1 MAENTFDVIVV
12 GVGSMGSA
20 ACYHLAR
27 RGARVLGLEQFDVP
41 HSLGSGHGY
50 SRMIRLA
57 YFEHPD
63 YVPLLRRSYELWDQ
77 LQAELGRDVIHVTGG
92 LMLGPP
98 GAEVVEGSIRS
109 VREHGLPHE
118 ILDAAETSKRFPQFV
133 IPEHYRVLHDHKAGL
148 LLPERAIAGYA
159 ELALRGGAELHGRE
173 AVVDWQT
180 DGSGVTVRTAK
191 QAYRAAKVIF
201 CGGAWTSRLVS
212 ELGVALTITR
222 QPLVWVWPKTPEL
235 FELGRMPVWIME
247 HRDGSNHYGFP
258 MLPDNPGLKLATHV
272 RGSVVADPDALD
284 RQPHDADEQAIRPML
299 RDHLPAADG
308 PVLSVRICM
317 YTNSP
322 DSHFIVDRHPRHP
335 NALLACGF
343 SGHGFKCASALG
355 EALAE
360 LALDGKSR
368 LPLGFLGLSRFGIP

>member
-1 MAENTFDVIVV
+1 MKQSFNVIVV

-27 RGARVLGLEQFDVP
+27 RGVRVLGLEQFDVP

-63 YVPLLRRSYELWDQ
+63 YVPLLRRSYALWDE
-77 LQAELGRDVIHVTGG
+77 LQAELRRDVIHVTGG
-92 LMLGPP
+92 LMVGPP

-109 VREHGLPHE
+109 VREHGLPHD
-118 ILDAAETSKRFPQFV
+118 ILDAAETRKRFPQFV
-133 IPEHYRVLHDHKAGL
+133 IPEDYKILHDHKAGL
-148 LLPERAIAGYA
+148 VLPERAIAGYA
-159 ELALRGGAELHGRE
+159 ELAMRRGAELHGRE
-173 AVVDWQT
+173 TVVEWKAEAD
-180 DGSGVTVRTAK
+180 GVTVRTSKGTYSAG
-191 QAYRAAKVIF
+191 KVIF

-212 ELGVALTITR
+212 ELGVPLTVTR
-222 QPLVWVWPKTPEL
+222 QPLVWVWPKKPEL
-235 FELGRMPVWIME
+235 FGLGRMPVWIME
-247 HRDGSNHYGFP
+247 HRDRSNHYGFP

-272 RGSVVADPDALD
+272 RGSVVTDPDALD
-284 RQPHDADEQAIRPML
+284 RQPRDADEQAIRPML
-299 RDHLPAADG
+299 RNHLPEADG
-308 PVLSVRICM
+308 PVLSVRICL

-322 DSHFIVDRHPRHP
+322 DGHFIVDRHPRHA
-335 NALLACGF
+335 NVLLACGF
-343 SGHGFKCASALG
+343 SGHGFKCASAIG

-368 LPLGFLGLSRFGIP
+368 LPLGFLGLSRFAAGQ